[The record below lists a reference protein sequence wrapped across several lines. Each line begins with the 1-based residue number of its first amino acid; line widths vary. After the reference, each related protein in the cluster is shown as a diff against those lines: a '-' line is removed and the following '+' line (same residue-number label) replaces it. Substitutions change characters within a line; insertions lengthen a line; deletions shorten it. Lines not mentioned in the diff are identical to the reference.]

1 MREEELSKLKE
12 QYKEM
17 QSREA
22 ELTKKIEGHLLTEK
36 ELKAKIEK
44 IEKDLLAKEKELLK
58 V

>member
-1 MREEELSKLKE
+1 
-12 QYKEM
+12 M

-22 ELTKKIEGHLLTEK
+22 ELTKKIEGHLETEK

-44 IEKDLLAKEKELLK
+44 IEKDFLAKEKELLK